1 MSYQLIFKTTRIVEK
16 LKLGKDFN
24 EQVFNF
30 KIPKAEA
37 LTISLMVTAGLIL
50 VNQIPLLI
58 KDIFEIIQV
67 KRLSFGEHKTDYTYI
82 IIATVKIVIAAL
94 LIGERNRI
102 VDFVLAR
109 QAKIKRLEILE
120 NKDHTVD

>member
-1 MSYQLIFKTTRIVEK
+1 MAYQLIFKTTRIVEK

-24 EQVFNF
+24 EQVFDF

-37 LTISLMVTAGLIL
+37 LTISLMVTAGIIL

-82 IIATVKIVIAAL
+82 IIATVKIVISAL

-102 VDFVLAR
+102 VDFILAR
-109 QAKIKRLEILE
+109 QTKIKEVEILKI
-120 NKDHTVD
+120 KDNTVG